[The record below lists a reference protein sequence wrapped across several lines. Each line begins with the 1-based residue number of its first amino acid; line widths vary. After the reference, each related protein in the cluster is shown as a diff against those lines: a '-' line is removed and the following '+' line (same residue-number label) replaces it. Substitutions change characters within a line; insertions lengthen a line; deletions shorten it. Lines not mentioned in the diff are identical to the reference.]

1 MRLRTLDFETKEN
14 LFSTG
19 QVLGFPV
26 HLKSVLSQLQQDMR
40 DDWYNDAL
48 GYNDIFSDQEYLADT
63 ILESLNEWGGTY
75 IGDRRV
81 VRPIPKKKFA
91 ERYSLETDFFD
102 RFVYQAICS
111 FLLPELDRTLSHRV
125 LSYRFNRDSRDEKYI
140 FRNKINKWL
149 DYEGLTRRFIEN
161 KGALAATDVSNF
173 FENVSSKQVVSS
185 VHSLIARVDASG
197 HRKGQMLASARLLET
212 LLERWTLNGDFG
224 LPQNR
229 DCSSFLSNV
238 LLSDVDFQMQRLGY
252 DYYRYVDDI
261 RVVCVNEHEARRSLQ
276 TLIPLLRDVGMNI
289 NATKTTVLRFDS
301 NQTEV
306 EEYFPSQNPLVLAI
320 ASMWKSRS
328 RRVFIRSIEYIAQ
341 IIRDSLENG
350 ETQSRTFRFAVNR
363 LSQLIEAQLFD
374 VNSDEAKALLDYAI
388 GSLASDAVSSDQIC
402 KLIIVLDPD
411 EAYLSKLSEF
421 ILDRKACIHDWQN
434 HKVWILLA
442 SFRFDSE
449 GLRHLAQEILAEDP
463 KTGEAAGVMIWL
475 QSINFLKP
483 LEALMNRYSKDW
495 PYQNQ
500 RYFLISTSK
509 CSADRIK
516 TLFGRVPPKLAGTSR
531 RSKKAFRDDG
541 VAIAKREPPNFSTLY
556 EDIKEYP

>member
-1 MRLRTLDFETKEN
+1 MDFETKKN
-14 LFSTG
+14 LFATG

-26 HLKSVLSQLQQDMR
+26 NLKSVLSQLQQDMR
-40 DDWYNDAL
+40 DDWYSDAL
-48 GYNDIFSDQEYLADT
+48 GYNDIFADQEYIADT
-63 ILESLNEWGGTY
+63 ILESLNGWGGTY
-75 IGDRRV
+75 IGDIRV
-81 VRPIPKKKFA
+81 VRPIPKKQFA

-125 LSYRFNRDSRDEKYI
+125 LSYRFNRDSNDERYI

-185 VHSLIARVDASG
+185 VHSLIAHAEASG
-197 HRKGQMLASARLLET
+197 HRKGQMLAAARLLET

-229 DCSSFLSNV
+229 DCSSFLSNA
-238 LLSDVDFQMQRLGY
+238 LLSGVDFEMQRRGY

-261 RVVCVNEHEARRSLQ
+261 RIVCDNDHEARKSLQ
-276 TLIPLLRDVGMNI
+276 TLISLLRDVGMNI

-301 NQTEV
+301 DQKKV
-306 EEYFPSQNPLVLAI
+306 EEYFPSQNPLVMAI

-341 IIRDSLENG
+341 IIRDSLKSG

-363 LSQLIEAQLFD
+363 LSQLIDAQLYD
-374 VNSDEAKALLDYAI
+374 VNSDEAKALLEYAI
-388 GSLASDAVSSDQIC
+388 ASLVSDAVSSDQIC

-411 EAYLSKLSEF
+411 EVYLSKLSEF
-421 ILDRKACIHDWQN
+421 ILDRKTCIHDWQN
-434 HKVWILLA
+434 HKVWMLLA
-442 SFRFDSE
+442 SFRFDSAD
-449 GLRHLAQEILAEDP
+449 LRQLAQDILAQNP
-463 KTGEAAGVMIWL
+463 KTGEAAGMMIWL
-475 QSINFLKP
+475 QSIKFLEP
-483 LEALMNRYSKDW
+483 LEALMDEYSEDW

-500 RYFLISTSK
+500 RYFLISTSA

-516 TLFGRVPPKLAGTSR
+516 TLFGRVPPKLVGTSR
-531 RSKKAFRDDG
+531 RARKAFRDDG
-541 VAIAKREPPNFSTLY
+541 VAISKRETPSFSTLY